1 MSAISFRL
9 PAGLHFL
16 QRGWLSSNSV
26 LLQDESNAVL
36 IDTGYWTHADQ
47 TLALVQQTLSGK
59 PLQRIFNT
67 HLHSDHCGGN
77 ASLQLAYPEAETL
90 VPPGHASYVFDWDPA
105 ALSYTPT
112 GQHCPMFKANGVI
125 EPGDEFRV
133 ANMVWRVYAAPGHD
147 PNSLIFFSPSHQI
160 LISADA
166 LWENGF
172 GVVFPEI
179 EGIDAFEVVGQT
191 LDLIEQLAPAIVL
204 PGHGGVFSDV
214 PAAIQRA
221 RSRLNMFVN
230 DPNKH
235 AAYAAK
241 VLIKFKLL
249 ELQSVEQ
256 AAFFQWAEECSL
268 LQLLHQRFANELSY
282 SNWLQELLSELVRAQ
297 AAAVEGNRI
306 CNL

>member
-1 MSAISFRL
+1 MNAISSLL

-47 TLALVQQTLSGK
+47 TLKLVQQTLLGK
-59 PLQRIFNT
+59 PLKRILNT

-77 ASLQLAYPEAETL
+77 ATLQLAFPGVETL
-90 VPPGHASYVFDWDPA
+90 VPPGHAAYVFDWDPA

-112 GQHCPMFKANGVI
+112 GQHCPMFKGNGLI

-133 ANMVWRVYAAPGHD
+133 ANMLWRAYAAPGHD
-147 PNSLIFFSPSHQI
+147 PNSLIFFSPTHKI

-179 EGIDAFEVVGQT
+179 EGIDAFDIVGQT
-191 LDLIEQLAPAIVL
+191 LDLIEQLNPDIVL
-204 PGHGGVFSDV
+204 PGHGDVFSDV

-221 RSRLNMFVN
+221 RSRLNMFVS
-230 DPNKH
+230 DPDKH
-235 AAYAAK
+235 AEYAAK

-249 ELQSVEQ
+249 ELQCVEQ
-256 AAFFQWAEECSL
+256 TVFTQWAENCVL
-268 LQLLHQRFANELSY
+268 LQLLHQRFANQLSY
-282 SNWLQELLSELVRAQ
+282 ENWLQRLLSELVRAR
-297 AAAVEGNRI
+297 AATVDGNRI
-306 CNL
+306 SNL